1 MYNFQ
6 EYINLQSF
14 NYRNKTDRRKKRI
27 MELTQRRPS
36 GYSTSRPEKLGS
48 KKMGSNTFHS
58 VVARARKS
66 TLERVSMLTSVD
78 DADMDNE
85 LLFESFVGL
94 ICYLTLTQLLL
105 NT

>member
-1 MYNFQ
+1 
-6 EYINLQSF
+6 
-14 NYRNKTDRRKKRI
+14 

-85 LLFESFVGL
+85 LLFESFVRSN
-94 ICYLTLTQLLL
+94 LLL
-105 NT
+105 DPNTTAIEHIH

>member
-66 TLERVSMLTSVD
+66 TVATSIV
-78 DADMDNE
+78 
-85 LLFESFVGL
+85 
-94 ICYLTLTQLLL
+94 QLLQEASVARC
-105 NT
+105 